1 MLYKMN
7 FGLKCY
13 ISSLNSK
20 HSIGKTIN
28 QSPFRMSKNTIFK
41 RKIWVWTKIITTHI
55 KIEE

>member
-1 MLYKMN
+1 MPYKMN

-13 ISSLNSK
+13 ISSLNSN

-28 QSPFRMSKNTIFK
+28 QSSFRMSKITIFK

-55 KIEE
+55 KIGD

>member
-13 ISSLNSK
+13 ISSLNSN
-20 HSIGKTIN
+20 HSIEKTIN
-28 QSPFRMSKNTIFK
+28 QSSFRMSKITIFK

-55 KIEE
+55 KIGE